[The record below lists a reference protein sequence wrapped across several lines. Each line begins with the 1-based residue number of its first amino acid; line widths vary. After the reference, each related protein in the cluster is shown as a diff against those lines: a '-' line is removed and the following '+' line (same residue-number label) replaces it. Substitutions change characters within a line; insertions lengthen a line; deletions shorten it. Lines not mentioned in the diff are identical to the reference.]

1 MSESKIGATTKTKKE
16 EQQKAK
22 RYIKDIFSDYET
34 RNCIKDAEI
43 EGLNLMKKKNVLG
56 IIIKSDKYIEIKEI
70 WYFEKFLIE
79 RFSFQNIELVIKY
92 EEGVR
97 LRTIEEEWRNIICYM
112 AHKYPL
118 TKPLLLMKSDLN
130 VEENTITVKCM

>member
-56 IIIKSDKYIEIKEI
+56 IIIKSEKYIEIKEI

-79 RFSFQNIELVIKY
+79 RL
-92 EEGVR
+92 
-97 LRTIEEEWRNIICYM
+97 
-112 AHKYPL
+112 
-118 TKPLLLMKSDLN
+118 
-130 VEENTITVKCM
+130 